1 MRIAQALAATLIG
14 FMLAGTARAE
24 QLAVGIVAPLSGPSE
39 RLGRQIVTGATLAA
53 GKQPSLTI
61 ADDACTAEGGKSA
74 ARTLVQTGVKVAIGF
89 LCMESIKAAAPILK
103 DAGIP
108 VIVLGVRADSLTDQ
122 RARSG
127 WPVFRLGPRGDAERN
142 AVASMLTRLWKN
154 EHFAIVDDG
163 TIYGRELAETLRA
176 QVEQAALKPVFTDTF
191 RPGLDNQIALAGRLR
206 RSGAT
211 HVFAGGDA
219 EDIAIMARD
228 ASGLDAGITFAG
240 GEALRSAMADVPL
253 ATGTLMIGLPEW
265 SEVADQQ
272 VIAAF
277 NAADELA
284 EGYALPAYA
293 AVQIAEQAAASGKP
307 LTDALSQQSFST
319 TIGQIRFD
327 EKGDLTQSPYRLFRF
342 DGQRFAEQEVP

>member
-1 MRIAQALAATLIG
+1 MRIAPALAATLIG
-14 FMLAGTARAE
+14 FMLAGAARAE
-24 QLAVGIVAPLSGPSE
+24 QLAAGIVAPLSGPSE

-53 GKQPSLTI
+53 GKQAGLTI
-61 ADDACTAEGGKSA
+61 ADDACTAEGGAKA
-74 ARTLVQTGVKVAIGF
+74 AGILAQAGVKVAIGF
-89 LCMESIKAAAPILK
+89 LCIESIEAAAPILK

-108 VIVLGVRADSLTDQ
+108 IVTLGVRADSLTDR

-142 AVASMLTRLWKN
+142 AVAALLTRLWKD

-176 QVEQAALKPVFTDTF
+176 QAGQAALKPVFMDTF

-206 RSGAT
+206 RAGAT
-211 HVFAGGDA
+211 HVFVGGDA

-228 ASGLDAGITFAG
+228 AAGLDAGIVFAG
-240 GEALRSAMADVPL
+240 GEALRAAIADVPL

-265 SEVADQQ
+265 SETADRQA
-272 VIAAF
+272 IEAF
-277 NAADELA
+277 NAAGELA

-307 LTDALSQQSFST
+307 LVDTLAEREFST
-319 TIGQIRFD
+319 VIGRIRFD
-327 EKGDLTQSPYRLFRF
+327 EKGDLSQNPYRLFRF
-342 DGQRFAEQEVP
+342 DGQRFVEQEVQ